1 MTAYKD
7 LIQQQGGIIV
17 PSGVRRPHW
26 ICSNVKQNVINVQ
39 DNSPSMRG
47 KKAKEAS
54 AANLELVHEV
64 AQPANKDGFNVA
76 IVSFSSSAQLVHDL
90 TKATELDGKVAP
102 LSPGLFNGGTNI
114 TAGLQVALDLLEAAE
129 NNQPEG
135 VTYLRPVVICFT
147 DGCHNTGPH
156 PHDVANQLKQK
167 ADLVTVAFGS
177 DADEALLREL
187 ASTPQHFYRCANGR
201 ELRSFLAA
209 VGATLTGTMSAKTN
223 ATKAL
228 TQIQQK

>member
-1 MTAYKD
+1 MTSYRD

-47 KKAKEAS
+47 QKIKDAS
-54 AANLELVHEV
+54 AANLDLVHEL

-76 IVSFSSSAQLVHDL
+76 VVSFSGSAQVVHGL
-90 TKATELDGKVAP
+90 TKATELDGKVKP
-102 LSPGLFNGGTNI
+102 LSVGLFSGGTNI
-114 TAGLQVALDLLEAAE
+114 TAGLQTALDLLEAAE
-129 NNQPEG
+129 NSPQEG
-135 VTYLRPVVICFT
+135 VLYLRSVVICFS

-156 PHDVANQLKQK
+156 PRDVADKLKQK

-177 DADEALLREL
+177 DADEAMLREL

-209 VGATLTGTMSAKTN
+209 VGATLTGSMSAKTN

-228 TQIQQK
+228 TLIQQ